1 MKIKERHLIAEKL
14 ARTMERVGGE
24 MTPQDRELL
33 LTKCKE
39 ILDLNATLSNE
50 QVTFE
55 LINPKNLT

>member
-14 ARTMERVGGE
+14 ARTMERVKGE

-50 QVTFE
+50 QVT
-55 LINPKNLT
+55 